1 MEDEVEFVDGTDVEI
16 SEEQEKELGTFLEP
30 GEHGSKYNYTYVP
43 LEYVINEPDE
53 YIIPECIEACKAF
66 WDKNIETFMVSNYD
80 DNTLYVLIMNISKEN
95 EDIVKNMME
104 EDSRYF
110 YDAYRDTYGIR
121 VNGMSKGDS
130 FELLTLV
137 DVFKMQDTTRY
148 QSEEEYLCEYKKT
161 GGEMYI
167 DDEGRILTKENPL
180 LKDATITEALSA
192 TNCNNLY
199 IKEEGRIYENE
210 LFLSWHL
217 KYLKYE
223 MNIVKNYLVSLREN
237 NINSDISYIRDTFL
251 SSEMDYLKEIL
262 SNYKNRDYIKNLN
275 KFSSDALIDAA
286 IKLMDNI
293 DSGVY
298 SKDELEKIEKDIIL
312 YLSAIID
319 KKDSKSKIK

>member
-1 MEDEVEFVDGTDVEI
+1 MEDEVEFVDGIDIEI
-16 SEEQEKELGTFLEP
+16 SEELEKKLGTFLEP

-43 LEYVINEPDE
+43 LEYVIKEPYE
-53 YIIPECIEACKAF
+53 YIIPECIDACKAF

-80 DNTLYVLIMNISKEN
+80 DDALYVLIMNISKEN
-95 EDIVKNMME
+95 EDIVKKLMK
-104 EDSRYF
+104 EDPRYF
-110 YDAYRDTYGIR
+110 YDAYREAYGIR

-148 QSEEEYLCEYKKT
+148 QSEEEFLNEYKKT
-161 GGEMYI
+161 GGEVYI
-167 DDEGRILTKENPL
+167 DDDGRILTKENPL
-180 LKDATITEALSA
+180 LKDATITDALSA
-192 TNCNNLY
+192 TNCDNLY

-262 SNYKNRDYIKNLN
+262 SNCKNRDYIKNLN
-275 KFSSDALIDAA
+275 KFSSDALIDAT

-319 KKDSKSKIK
+319 KQEVKSKIK

>member
-1 MEDEVEFVDGTDVEI
+1 MENDVEFVTDDVIEI

-30 GEHGSKYNYTYVP
+30 GDHGSKYNYTYVP
-43 LEYVINEPDE
+43 LQYVINEPEE
-53 YIIPECIEACKAF
+53 YIIPECIAACKAF

-80 DNTLYVLIMNISKEN
+80 DNSLYVLIMNLSKEN
-95 EDIVKNMME
+95 EEIVKKLMDN
-104 EDSRYF
+104 DSRYF
-110 YDAYRDTYGIR
+110 YNAYRGTYGIK

-130 FELLTLV
+130 FELLTLT

-148 QSEEEYLCEYKKT
+148 LSEEEFLSEYKRT
-161 GGEMYI
+161 GGEMYV
-167 DDEGRILTKENPL
+167 DDEGRILTKVSPS
-180 LKDATITEALSA
+180 LKDATINDALDA
-192 TNCNNLY
+192 LNCRNLY
-199 IKEEGRIYENE
+199 IQEEGRIYENE

-217 KYLKYE
+217 KYLKYK
-223 MNIVKNYLVSLREN
+223 MNIVKNYLVSLKEN
-237 NINSDISYIRDTFL
+237 NIDSDISYIRDTFL

-275 KFSSDALIDAA
+275 KFSSDALIDAS

-298 SKDELEKIEKDIIL
+298 NKDELEKIEKDIIL

-319 KKDSKSKIK
+319 KQEVKTKVK

>member
-1 MEDEVEFVDGTDVEI
+1 MEDEVEFVDGTDIEI
-16 SEEQEKELGTFLEP
+16 SEELEKELGTFLEP

-43 LEYVINEPDE
+43 LEYVIKEPYE
-53 YIIPECIEACKAF
+53 YIIPECIDACKAF

-80 DNTLYVLIMNISKEN
+80 DDALYVLIMNISKEN
-95 EDIVKNMME
+95 EDIVKKLMK
-104 EDSRYF
+104 EDPRYF

-180 LKDATITEALSA
+180 LKDATITDALSA
-192 TNCNNLY
+192 NNCDNLY

-251 SSEMDYLKEIL
+251 SSEMDFLKEIL

-275 KFSSDALIDAA
+275 KFSSDALIDSA

>member
-1 MEDEVEFVDGTDVEI
+1 MEDEVEFVDGIDIEI
-16 SEEQEKELGTFLEP
+16 SEELEKKLGTFLEP

-43 LEYVINEPDE
+43 LEYVIKEPYE
-53 YIIPECIEACKAF
+53 YIIPECIDACKAF

-130 FELLTLV
+130 FELLTLT

-148 QSEEEYLCEYKKT
+148 QNEEEFLNEYKKT

-167 DDEGRILTKENPL
+167 DDDGRILTKENPL
-180 LKDATITEALSA
+180 LKDATITDALSA
-192 TNCNNLY
+192 TNCDNLY

-217 KYLKYE
+217 KYLKYK
-223 MNIVKNYLVSLREN
+223 MNIVKNYLVSLKEN
-237 NINSDISYIRDTFL
+237 NINSNIGYIRDTFL

-262 SNYKNRDYIKNLN
+262 SSSKNRDYIKNLN

-319 KKDSKSKIK
+319 KKDAKSKIK

>member
-43 LEYVINEPDE
+43 LEYVIKEPYE
-53 YIIPECIEACKAF
+53 YIIPECIDACKAF

-110 YDAYRDTYGIR
+110 YDAYREAYGIR

-130 FELLTLV
+130 FELLTLT

-148 QSEEEYLCEYKKT
+148 QNEEEFLNEYKKT

-167 DDEGRILTKENPL
+167 DDDGRILTKENPL
-180 LKDATITEALSA
+180 LKDATITDALSA
-192 TNCNNLY
+192 TNCDNLY

-217 KYLKYE
+217 KYLKYK

>member
-1 MEDEVEFVDGTDVEI
+1 MEDEVEFVDGIDIEI
-16 SEEQEKELGTFLEP
+16 SEELEKKLGTFLEP

-43 LEYVINEPDE
+43 LEYVIKEPYE
-53 YIIPECIEACKAF
+53 YIIPECIDACKAF

-80 DNTLYVLIMNISKEN
+80 DDALYVLIMNISKEN
-95 EDIVKNMME
+95 EDIVKKLMK
-104 EDSRYF
+104 EDPRYF
-110 YDAYRDTYGIR
+110 YDAYREAYGIR

-148 QSEEEYLCEYKKT
+148 QSEEEFLNEYKKT
-161 GGEMYI
+161 GGEVYI
-167 DDEGRILTKENPL
+167 DDDGRILTKENPL
-180 LKDATITEALSA
+180 LKDATITDALSA
-192 TNCNNLY
+192 TNCDNLY